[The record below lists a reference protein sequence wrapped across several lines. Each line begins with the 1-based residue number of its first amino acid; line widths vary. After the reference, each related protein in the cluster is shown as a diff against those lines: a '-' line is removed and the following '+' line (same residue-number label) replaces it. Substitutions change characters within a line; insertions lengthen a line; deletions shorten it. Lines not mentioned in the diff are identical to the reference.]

1 MRAQEIHVGKL
12 IKEVVRQSDYT
23 LSDLARELGISRQ
36 TLNGWLNRDDMSVK
50 NLFTISEILGYDFLK
65 KFNLPSAKEQEA
77 KIILQIEIE
86 KDKQDEV
93 LKFVHDKDLY
103 NLLLKK

>member
-1 MRAQEIHVGKL
+1 MKLQEIHIGKL
-12 IKEVVRQSDYT
+12 IKDVVRQSDYT

-65 KFNLPSAKEQEA
+65 RFNQPSAKEQET

-86 KDKQDEV
+86 KEKQGEI
-93 LKFVHDKDLY
+93 LKYVNDRGLY
-103 NLLLKK
+103 ELLLKK